1 MARLEVKKD
10 MRARITAAVAL
21 LLGIALVAA
30 TPAAAQAPSA
40 TTQQA
45 PATTPPPPA
54 TPSPQP
60 VAVGPG
66 QEYRLSLDEAVQ
78 RALENNVDIAVERY
92 NPELSAQNVR
102 SAEGYY
108 DPFLFS
114 TLTHASADTK
124 GTSAIS
130 GGTVVNSKQ
139 NVWNFGASLPIQT
152 GADFTVTF
160 NNNKRDSNSSLTTY
174 NPIFNSSLSLSLT
187 QPLLKNFKV
196 DAPRTQ
202 LRLTKKTR
210 EITDVQFRQVVIN
223 AIATVKIAYW
233 ELIYAID
240 NLRAAQKS
248 LDLAKKL
255 LQENE
260 IRVKVGTMA
269 PLDVVSAQSEV
280 AGREQGVIVAENALA
295 NSEDQLKRYI
305 FPENDPAM
313 WSTRILP
320 SDRPGAEPVPVDID
334 AAVNSALEN
343 RTDMVAA
350 RKSLER
356 NDMSLRLAR
365 NQLLPQVDLTAGYGT
380 TGAGGTQ
387 LIRDP
392 PFGGT
397 VVDTIPGGYSDALSE
412 VFGRDYPTW
421 QVGVQLSY
429 AIPNRSQKASAA
441 SAQISKDQALA
452 SYRRLELQVAQ
463 EVRTAARG
471 VQSGFRNVTAATASR
486 VLYEQRLDA
495 EEKKFAAGMSTNFL
509 VTQAQR
515 DVATAEVTELRAVAD
530 YRESIINFQRT
541 QEAGVSGFGAV
552 TILGGSSGGAQAAQ
566 AVGSAA
572 AASSF

>member
-1 MARLEVKKD
+1 

-30 TPAAAQAPSA
+30 TPATAQAPSA

-45 PATTPPPPA
+45 PATTPPPPT

-114 TLTHASADTK
+114 TLTHTSADTK

-139 NVWNFGASLPIQT
+139 DVWNFGASLPIQT

-160 NNNKRDSNSSLTTY
+160 NNNKRDSNSTLTSF
-174 NPIFNSSLSLSLT
+174 NPIFNSNLSLSLT

-210 EITDVQFRQVVIN
+210 EITDVQFRQTVIN
-223 AIATVKIAYW
+223 TIATVKINYW

-240 NLRAAQKS
+240 NLRATQKS

-255 LQENE
+255 LGENE

-280 AGREQGVIVAENALA
+280 AAREQGVIVAENALA
-295 NSEDQLKRYI
+295 NAEDNLKRYV
-305 FPENDPAM
+305 FPQNDPAM
-313 WSTRILP
+313 WSTKIVP

-334 AAVNSALEN
+334 AAVKSALEN

-356 NDMSLRLAR
+356 DDMSLRLAR
-365 NQLLPQVDLTAGYGT
+365 NQLLPQVDLTAGYGAA
-380 TGAGGTQ
+380 GAGGTE

-392 PFGGT
+392 SFGGP
-397 VVDTIPGGYSDALSE
+397 VVSTIPGGYGDALSE

-421 QVGVQLSY
+421 SVGLQLSY

-441 SAQISKDQALA
+441 AAQINKDQALA

-471 VQSGFRNVTAATASR
+471 VESGFRSVTAATASR
-486 VLYEQRLDA
+486 VLFEQRLDA

-515 DVATAEVTELRAVAD
+515 DLATAAGDRAARRRRLPQEHHQLPARAGGRRLR
-530 YRESIINFQRT
+530 Q
-541 QEAGVSGFGAV
+541 FGAV
-552 TILGGSSGGAQAAQ
+552 TVLSGSSGGAQAAQ

>member
-1 MARLEVKKD
+1 
-10 MRARITAAVAL
+10 MRARIRAPFAL
-21 LLGIALVAA
+21 LLAVLLV
-30 TPAAAQAPSA
+30 PAALA
-40 TTQQA
+40 T
-45 PATTPPPPA
+45 
-54 TPSPQP
+54 
-60 VAVGPG
+60 G
-66 QEYRLSLDEAVQ
+66 QERPTLQLSLDEAVQ
-78 RALENNVDIAVERY
+78 RALENNVDIAVDRY
-92 NPELSAQNVR
+92 NPELSVQNVR

-114 TLTHASADTK
+114 TLTHTSADTK
-124 GTSAIS
+124 GTSSIS
-130 GGTVVNSKQ
+130 GGTAVNSKQ
-139 NVWNFGASLPIQT
+139 NVWNFGVSLPVQT

-160 NNNKRDSNSSLTTY
+160 NNNKRDSNSNLTSF
-174 NPIFNSSLSLSLT
+174 NPIYNSNLSLSLT

-202 LRLTKKTR
+202 LRLTKKSR
-210 EITDVQFRQVVIN
+210 EITDVQFRQTVIN
-223 AIATVKIAYW
+223 TVATVKINYW

-240 NLRAAQKS
+240 NLGAAQKS

-255 LQENE
+255 LDENQ

-280 AGREQGVIVAENALA
+280 AAREQGVIVAENALA
-295 NSEDQLKRYI
+295 NAEDNLKRYV
-305 FPENDPAM
+305 FPQNDPAM
-313 WSTRILP
+313 WSTRIVP
-320 SDRPGAEPVPVDID
+320 SDRPGAGPVPVDID
-334 AAVNSALEN
+334 AAVKSALEN

-365 NQLLPQVDLTAGYGT
+365 NQLLPQVDLTAGYGAA
-380 TGAGGTQ
+380 GAGGTQ

-392 PFGGT
+392 SFGGP

-412 VFGRDYPTW
+412 VFGRDFPTW
-421 QVGVQLSY
+421 SVGLQLSY

-441 SAQISKDQALA
+441 AAQINKDQALA

-471 VQSGFRNVTAATASR
+471 VESGFRSVTAATASR
-486 VLYEQRLDA
+486 VLFEQRLDA

-515 DVATAEVTELRAVAD
+515 DLATAQVTELRSIAD
-530 YRESIINFQRT
+530 YRESIINFQRV

-552 TILGGSSGGAQAAQ
+552 TILSGTSGGAQAAQ

>member
-1 MARLEVKKD
+1 VLRAEASLEVSKD
-10 MRARITAAVAL
+10 MRARIRALAAALAILGLVAPTGAVAQE
-21 LLGIALVAA
+21 
-30 TPAAAQAPSA
+30 PAAA
-40 TTQQA
+40 
-45 PATTPPPPA
+45 PA
-54 TPSPQP
+54 SPQASVP
-60 VAVGPG
+60 PG
-66 QEYRLSLDEAVQ
+66 GTLQLSLDEAVQ

-92 NPELSAQNVR
+92 NPELGAQNVR

-114 TLTHASADTK
+114 TLTHTSSDTK
-124 GTSAIS
+124 GTSSIS
-130 GGTVVNSKQ
+130 GGTVVNSK
-139 NVWNFGASLPIQT
+139 NDVWNFGVSLPVQT

-160 NNNKRDSNSSLTTY
+160 NNNKRDSNSNLTSF
-174 NPIFNSSLSLSLT
+174 NPIFNSNLSLSLT

-210 EITDVQFRQVVIN
+210 EITDVQFRQTVIN
-223 AIATVKIAYW
+223 TVATVKINYW

-240 NLRAAQKS
+240 NLGAARKS

-255 LQENE
+255 LDENQ

-280 AGREQGVIVAENALA
+280 AAREQGVIVAENALA
-295 NSEDQLKRYI
+295 NAEDNLKRYV
-305 FPENDPAM
+305 FPQNDVAM
-313 WSTRILP
+313 WSTRIVP
-320 SDRPGAEPVPVDID
+320 SDRPSAGPMPVDID
-334 AAVNSALEN
+334 AAVTSALEN

-365 NQLLPQVDLTAGYGT
+365 NQLLPQVDLTAGYGAA
-380 TGAGGTQ
+380 GAGGTQ

-392 PFGGT
+392 SFGGP
-397 VVDTIPGGYSDALSE
+397 VVGTIPGGYSDALSE

-421 QVGVQLSY
+421 SVGLQLSY

-441 SAQISKDQALA
+441 AAQINRDQALA

-471 VQSGFRNVTAATASR
+471 VESGFRSVTAATASR
-486 VLYEQRLDA
+486 VLFEQRLDA

-515 DVATAEVTELRAVAD
+515 DLATAQVTELRSIAD
-530 YRESIINFQRT
+530 YRESIINFQRV

>member
-1 MARLEVKKD
+1 
-10 MRARITAAVAL
+10 MRSRIRAPFAPLLAVL
-21 LLGIALVAA
+21 LLPGAAA
-30 TPAAAQAPSA
+30 T
-40 TTQQA
+40 
-45 PATTPPPPA
+45 
-54 TPSPQP
+54 
-60 VAVGPG
+60 G
-66 QEYRLSLDEAVQ
+66 QERPTLQLSLDEAVK

-124 GTSAIS
+124 GTTAIS
-130 GGTVVNSKQ
+130 GGAVVNSKQ
-139 NVWNFGASLPIQT
+139 DVWNFGVSLPVQT

-160 NNNKRDSNSSLTTY
+160 NNNKRDSNSSLTSF
-174 NPIFNSSLSLSLT
+174 NPIFNSNLSLSLT
-187 QPLLKNFKV
+187 QPLLKNFKI

-210 EITDVQFRQVVIN
+210 EITDVQFRQTVIN
-223 AIATVKIAYW
+223 TVATVKINYW

-240 NLRAAQKS
+240 NLRAAQRS

-269 PLDVVSAQSEV
+269 PLDVVTAQSEV

-295 NSEDQLKRYI
+295 NAEDNLKRYV
-305 FPENDPAM
+305 FPQNDPAM
-313 WSTRILP
+313 WSTRIVP

-334 AAVNSALEN
+334 AAVKSALEN

-356 NDMSLRLAR
+356 DDISLRLAR
-365 NQLLPQVDLTAGYGT
+365 NQLLPQVDLTASYGAA
-380 TGAGGTQ
+380 GAGGTE

-392 PFGGT
+392 AFGGP
-397 VVDTIPGGYSDALSE
+397 VVGTIPGGYGDALSE

-421 QVGVQLSY
+421 TIGVNLSY

-441 SAQISKDQALA
+441 SARISKDQALA

-471 VQSGFRNVTAATASR
+471 VESGFRSVTAATASR
-486 VLYEQRLDA
+486 VLFEQRLDA

-515 DVATAEVTELRAVAD
+515 DLAVAEVTELRAIAD
-530 YRESIINFQRT
+530 YRESIINFQRV

-552 TILGGSSGGAQAAQ
+552 TILGGTSGGAQAAQ

>member
-1 MARLEVKKD
+1 
-10 MRARITAAVAL
+10 MRARIRAPFAL
-21 LLGIALVAA
+21 LLTLLLV
-30 TPAAAQAPSA
+30 PAALTIAQERP
-40 TTQQA
+40 TLQ
-45 PATTPPPPA
+45 
-54 TPSPQP
+54 
-60 VAVGPG
+60 
-66 QEYRLSLDEAVQ
+66 LSLDEAVQ
-78 RALENNVDIAVERY
+78 RALENNVDIAVDRY
-92 NPELSAQNVR
+92 NPELSVQNVR

-114 TLTHASADTK
+114 TLTHSSADTK
-124 GTSAIS
+124 GTSSIS
-130 GGTVVNSKQ
+130 GGTAVNSKQ
-139 NVWNFGASLPIQT
+139 NVWNFGVSLPVQT
-152 GADFTVTF
+152 GADFSVTF
-160 NNNKRDSNSSLTTY
+160 NNNKRDSNSNLTSF
-174 NPIFNSSLSLSLT
+174 NPIYNSNLSLSLT

-202 LRLTKKTR
+202 LRLTKKSR
-210 EITDVQFRQVVIN
+210 EITDVQFRQTVIN
-223 AIATVKIAYW
+223 TVATVKINYW

-240 NLRAAQKS
+240 NLGAAQKS

-255 LQENE
+255 LDENQ

-280 AGREQGVIVAENALA
+280 AAREQGVIVAENALA
-295 NSEDQLKRYI
+295 NAEDNLKRYV
-305 FPENDPAM
+305 FPQNDPAM
-313 WSTRILP
+313 WSTRIVP
-320 SDRPGAEPVPVDID
+320 SDRPGAGPVPVDID
-334 AAVNSALEN
+334 AAVKSALEN

-365 NQLLPQVDLTAGYGT
+365 NQLLPQVDLTAGYGAA
-380 TGAGGTQ
+380 GAGGTQ

-392 PFGGT
+392 SFGGP

-412 VFGRDYPTW
+412 VFGRDFPTW
-421 QVGVQLSY
+421 SVGLQLSY

-441 SAQISKDQALA
+441 AAQINKDQALA

-471 VQSGFRNVTAATASR
+471 VESGFRSVTAATASR
-486 VLYEQRLDA
+486 VLFEQRLDA

-515 DVATAEVTELRAVAD
+515 DLATAQVTELRSIAD
-530 YRESIINFQRT
+530 YRESIINFQRV

-552 TILGGSSGGAQAAQ
+552 TILSGTSGGAQAAQ

>member
-1 MARLEVKKD
+1 MKD
-10 MRARITAAVAL
+10 MRARIRAPFAL
-21 LLGIALVAA
+21 LLAVLLV
-30 TPAAAQAPSA
+30 PAALA
-40 TTQQA
+40 T
-45 PATTPPPPA
+45 
-54 TPSPQP
+54 
-60 VAVGPG
+60 G
-66 QEYRLSLDEAVQ
+66 QERPTLQLSLDEAVQ
-78 RALENNVDIAVERY
+78 RALENNVDIAVDRY
-92 NPELSAQNVR
+92 NPELSVQNVR

-114 TLTHASADTK
+114 TLTHSSADTK
-124 GTSAIS
+124 GTSSIS
-130 GGTVVNSKQ
+130 GGTAVNSKQ
-139 NVWNFGASLPIQT
+139 NVWNFGVSLPVQT

-160 NNNKRDSNSSLTTY
+160 NNNKRDSNSNLTSF
-174 NPIFNSSLSLSLT
+174 NPIYNSNLSLSLT

-202 LRLTKKTR
+202 LRLTKKSR
-210 EITDVQFRQVVIN
+210 EITDVQFRQTVIN
-223 AIATVKIAYW
+223 TVATVKINYW

-240 NLRAAQKS
+240 NLGAAQKS

-255 LQENE
+255 LDENQ

-280 AGREQGVIVAENALA
+280 AAREQGVIVAENALA
-295 NSEDQLKRYI
+295 NAEDNLKRYV
-305 FPENDPAM
+305 FPQNDPAM
-313 WSTRILP
+313 WSTRIVP
-320 SDRPGAEPVPVDID
+320 SDRPGAGPVPVDID
-334 AAVNSALEN
+334 AAVKSALEN

-365 NQLLPQVDLTAGYGT
+365 NQLLPQVDLTAGYGAA
-380 TGAGGTQ
+380 GAGGTE
-387 LIRDP
+387 LTRDP
-392 PFGGT
+392 PFGGP
-397 VVDTIPGGYSDALSE
+397 VVSTIPGGYSDALSE

-421 QVGVQLSY
+421 SVGLQLSY

-441 SAQISKDQALA
+441 AAQINKDQALA

-471 VQSGFRNVTAATASR
+471 VESGFRSVTAATASR
-486 VLYEQRLDA
+486 VLFEQRLDA

-515 DVATAEVTELRAVAD
+515 DLATAQVTELRSIAD
-530 YRESIINFQRT
+530 YRESIINFQRV

-552 TILGGSSGGAQAAQ
+552 TILSGTSGGAQAAQ

>member
-1 MARLEVKKD
+1 
-10 MRARITAAVAL
+10 MRALFALLVAL
-21 LLGIALVAA
+21 LLVPGAAA
-30 TPAAAQAPSA
+30 TAQERP
-40 TTQQA
+40 TLQ
-45 PATTPPPPA
+45 
-54 TPSPQP
+54 
-60 VAVGPG
+60 
-66 QEYRLSLDEAVQ
+66 LSLDEAVQ

-92 NPELSAQNVR
+92 NPELSAQSVR

-114 TLTHASADTK
+114 TLTHTSSDTK
-124 GTSAIS
+124 GTTAIS
-130 GGTVVNSKQ
+130 GGTAVNSKID
-139 NVWNFGASLPIQT
+139 VWNFGVSLPIQT

-160 NNNKRDSNSSLTTY
+160 NNNKRDSNSNLTSF
-174 NPIFNSSLSLSLT
+174 NPIYNSNLSLSLT
-187 QPLLKNFKV
+187 QPLLKNFMV
-196 DAPRTQ
+196 DSPRTQ

-210 EITDVQFRQVVIN
+210 EITDVQFRQTVIN
-223 AIATVKIAYW
+223 TVATVKIAYW

-240 NLRAAQKS
+240 NLRAAQRS

-255 LQENE
+255 LEENE

-269 PLDVVSAQSEV
+269 PLDVVTAQSEV

-295 NSEDQLKRYI
+295 NAEDQLKRYL
-305 FPENDPAM
+305 FPQNDPAM
-313 WSTRILP
+313 WSTKVVP
-320 SDRPGAEPVPVDID
+320 TDRPGAEPVPVDIE
-334 AAVNSALEN
+334 AAVKNALEN

-356 NDMSLRLAR
+356 DDLSLRLAR
-365 NQLLPQVDLTAGYGT
+365 NQLLPQVDLTASYGAA
-380 TGAGGTQ
+380 GAGGTE

-392 PFGGT
+392 PFGGP
-397 VVDTIPGGYSDALSE
+397 VVDTIPGDYGDALSE

-421 QVGVQLSY
+421 SIGLQLTY

-441 SAQISKDQALA
+441 AAQITKDQAVA

-471 VQSGFRNVTAATASR
+471 VESGFRSVTAAQAAR

-515 DVATAEVTELRAVAD
+515 DLAQAEVTEVRALAD
-530 YRESIINFQRT
+530 YRESIINFQRV
-541 QEAGVSGFGAV
+541 QEAGVSGYGAV
-552 TILGGSSGGAQAAQ
+552 TVLSGTSGGAQAAQ

>member
-1 MARLEVKKD
+1 
-10 MRARITAAVAL
+10 MRARIRAPFAL
-21 LLGIALVAA
+21 LLTLLLV
-30 TPAAAQAPSA
+30 PAALTIAQERP
-40 TTQQA
+40 TLQ
-45 PATTPPPPA
+45 
-54 TPSPQP
+54 
-60 VAVGPG
+60 
-66 QEYRLSLDEAVQ
+66 LSLDEAVQ
-78 RALENNVDIAVERY
+78 RALENNVDIAVDRY
-92 NPELSAQNVR
+92 NPELSVQNVR

-114 TLTHASADTK
+114 TLTHSSADTK
-124 GTSAIS
+124 GTSSIS
-130 GGTVVNSKQ
+130 GGTAVNSKQ
-139 NVWNFGASLPIQT
+139 NVWNFGVSLPVQT
-152 GADFTVTF
+152 GADFSVTF
-160 NNNKRDSNSSLTTY
+160 NNNKRDSNSNLTSF
-174 NPIFNSSLSLSLT
+174 NPIFNSNLSLSLT

-196 DAPRTQ
+196 DSPRTQ
-202 LRLTKKTR
+202 LRLTKKSR
-210 EITDVQFRQVVIN
+210 EITDVQFRQTVIN
-223 AIATVKIAYW
+223 TVATVKINYW

-240 NLRAAQKS
+240 NLGAAQKS

-255 LQENE
+255 LDENQ

-280 AGREQGVIVAENALA
+280 AAREQGVIVAENALA
-295 NSEDQLKRYI
+295 NAEDNLKRYV
-305 FPENDPAM
+305 FPQNDPAM
-313 WSTRILP
+313 WSTRIVP
-320 SDRPGAEPVPVDID
+320 SDRPGAGPVPVDID
-334 AAVNSALEN
+334 AAVKSALEN

-365 NQLLPQVDLTAGYGT
+365 NQLLPQVDLTAGYGAA
-380 TGAGGTQ
+380 GAGGTQ

-392 PFGGT
+392 SFGGP

-421 QVGVQLSY
+421 SVGLQLSY

-441 SAQISKDQALA
+441 AAQINKDQALA

-471 VQSGFRNVTAATASR
+471 VESGFRSVTAATASR
-486 VLYEQRLDA
+486 VLFEQRLDA

-515 DVATAEVTELRAVAD
+515 DLATAQVTELRAVAD